1 MPDGY
6 VHRRL
11 SRSSSRTSVQFPMP
25 YLTKAAFT
33 LTKHISALVVV
44 AVCSSNTAMANEQVS
59 EILRVRVQNR
69 IVLGEADLQNR
80 RFADNEAAMAEFR
93 RNVVSLPRNTSVQLT
108 VELLER
114 GGRYVDVTSHA
125 ATEYQSLSPAK
136 LSVSSE
142 GLVTAAPQSESLT
155 GAGGD
160 VAIVVVH
167 DKPAQSAWNKIFF
180 RVLP

>member
-1 MPDGY
+1 ML
-6 VHRRL
+6 HINK
-11 SRSSSRTSVQFPMP
+11 T
-25 YLTKAAFT
+25 AFS
-33 LTKHISALVVV
+33 LAKHARALVAV
-44 AVCSSNTAMANEQVS
+44 AVCSLQAAMAGEQAS

-69 IVLGEADLQNR
+69 IVLGEAELQNR

-93 RNVVSLPRNTSVQLT
+93 RNVVTLPRNSSVQLT

-136 LSVSSE
+136 LSVSSD
-142 GLVTAAPQSESLT
+142 GRVTAAPQSESLM